1 MQTPSTALQQVARDF
16 ADVIPRVDA
25 EAQHGRWKAG
35 IGPFEEEN
43 QIQMILDEL
52 AGGDDRTA
60 EIRSEVS
67 YPGSQRR
74 CDLLIESGDVRLPVE
89 AKLLRFRR
97 DNGNIDPNMY
107 KSVFSPFPERSSS
120 SMLTDAQKLVESGF
134 DQPTGLLGLYY
145 EKEDEEYDQLRAE
158 TLAEKFEQDVSYWY
172 DIGIET
178 NAIETFDGL
187 QHPHHQHG
195 AVITWLLSDS

>member
-1 MQTPSTALQQVARDF
+1 MQTPSVVLQRVARDF

-25 EAQHGRWKAG
+25 EARHEEWKAG

-43 QIQMILDEL
+43 QIQMILDGL
-52 AGGDDRTA
+52 ADSDDTGV
-60 EIRSEVS
+60 EIRTEMS

-74 CDLLIESGDVRLPVE
+74 CDLLVQSGDVCLPVE

-97 DNGNIDPNMY
+97 DNGNVDPNMY

-120 SMLTDAQKLVESGF
+120 SMLTDAKKLIGSDF

-145 EKEDEEYDQLRAE
+145 EKEDEEYEQLRAE
-158 TLAEKFEQDVSYWY
+158 TIAEKFEQDVSYWY
-172 DIGIET
+172 DIDIEIAT
-178 NAIETFDGL
+178 LETFDGL

-195 AVITWLLSDS
+195 AVITWLLSE

>member
-1 MQTPSTALQQVARDF
+1 MPTPSTVLQRVARDF
-16 ADVIPRVDA
+16 ADVIPQVDTD
-25 EAQHGRWKAG
+25 AQHDRWKAG

-43 QIQMILDEL
+43 QIEMILDEL
-52 AGGDDRTA
+52 AEHASRL
-60 EIRSEVS
+60 EKIQREVS

-74 CDLLIESGDVRLPVE
+74 CDLVFESGSVCLPVE

-120 SMLTDAQKLVESGF
+120 SMLTDAKKLVESDF
-134 DQPTGLLGLYY
+134 ETPTGLLGLYY
-145 EKEDEEYDQLRAE
+145 EKDEEAYEQLRAE
-158 TLAEKFEQDVSYWY
+158 TIAEKFAQDVSYWY
-172 DIGIET
+172 DIEIET
-178 NAIETFDGL
+178 TAIERFDGL

-195 AVITWLLSDS
+195 AVITWLLSE